1 MSFQQKNVQNKVLK
15 NYFKTSV
22 VTTGMKEYSYD
33 IKKSIFFF
41 VQ

>member
-1 MSFQQKNVQNKVLK
+1 MSFQQKNVQ